1 MLCFFFGIQ
10 NFIIHVRNLFS
21 VLASLLF
28 ASFSTKTSVKK
39 KTVLSDRGKAIENR
53 YAFSTNAMKRR
64 PKESSSLCSS
74 GAFESFFFCF
84 FTRRST
90 WITLKY
96 FVRRDEKRKKAI
108 KKTQKRRIEDK
119 MVKWKWMS
127 FMFPSCVVPCFA
139 LRFPR
144 PSRWERR
151 CFAWHR
157 ACRFGVIIAL
167 WSKVSN

>member
-1 MLCFFFGIQ
+1 MLCFFRYPEFHHT
-10 NFIIHVRNLFS
+10 HVHNLFL

-64 PKESSSLCSS
+64 KEKVLLYVPVVLSNL
-74 GAFESFFFCF
+74 FFAF

-144 PSRWERR
+144 PQRWETLFSLDIAHVAARR
-151 CFAWHR
+151 HY
-157 ACRFGVIIAL
+157 
-167 WSKVSN
+167 